1 MKEPKVSKPLVLSVQ
16 TAPNDVSAQ
25 LRIQRIRNGWLL
37 KTGDTPVYYE
47 NVQELAAAVSA
58 AIINTPWP
66 NVEKDAGK

>member
-1 MKEPKVSKPLVLSVQ
+1 MKESKVSKPLVLSVQ
-16 TAPNDVSAQ
+16 TTPNDVSAQ

-66 NVEKDAGK
+66 NVEKDSSK